1 MLGII
6 GDLVEDVIVWLAEPI
21 RHGTDTDVEIFHTR
35 GGSAANVASFAGHLG
50 PTRFMGCV
58 GEDSLGD
65 SLVKNLADQGID
77 VVVQRRGTTGSIVIL
92 IDQDGE
98 RTMLPYRGA
107 AKLLENVPDEWLDGL
122 ELLHVPGYTFDGDPV
137 GNAVTDLIRRARE
150 RGILVSIDAS
160 STGML
165 AHYGVEK
172 FLDLMTDLRPDF
184 IIGNQSES
192 EFLGLAVKGEP
203 GPNFS
208 RLPGTIIVTKAGADP
223 TVVLQGAEAKI
234 TVPVPPVSEVRDLT
248 GAGDAFAAGFLS
260 TYLATRDLTD
270 ACVGGHSNAARVLS
284 SPGASMAD

>member
-1 MLGII
+1 VLGII
-6 GDLVEDVIVWLAEPI
+6 GDLVEDVIVWLAEPM

-35 GGSAANVASFAGHLG
+35 GGSAANVASFAGRLG

-65 SLVKNLADQGID
+65 TLVRNLEAEGID

-98 RTMLPYRGA
+98 RTMLPCRGA
-107 AKLLENVPDEWLDGL
+107 AKLLQDVPDEWLDGL

-137 GNAVTDLIRRARE
+137 GDAVTDLIRRARR

-172 FLDLMTDLRPDF
+172 FLDLMTELRPDF
-184 IIGNQSES
+184 IIGNKSES
-192 EFLGLAVKGEP
+192 EFLGLAIGGEP
-203 GPNFS
+203 GPNFA

-223 TVVLQGAEAKI
+223 TVVLYGTEAKLS
-234 TVPVPPVSEVRDLT
+234 VPVPPVSEVRDLT

-270 ACVGGHSNAARVLS
+270 ACVGGHSSAARVLG

>member
-1 MLGII
+1 VLGII

-223 TVVLQGAEAKI
+223 TVVLQGTEAKI
-234 TVPVPPVSEVRDLT
+234 IVPVPPVSEVRDLT

>member
-1 MLGII
+1 VLGII
-6 GDLVEDVIVWLAEPI
+6 GDLVEDVIVWLAEPM

-35 GGSAANVASFAGHLG
+35 GGSAANVASFASRLG

-58 GEDSLGD
+58 GEDPLGD
-65 SLVKNLADQGID
+65 TLVRNLAEEGID

-107 AKLLENVPDEWLDGL
+107 AKMLDNVPDEWLDGL

-137 GNAVTDLIRRARE
+137 GDAVTDLIRRARQ

-172 FLDLMTDLRPDF
+172 FLDLMTELRPDF
-184 IIGNQSES
+184 IIGNKSES
-192 EFLGLAVKGEP
+192 EFLGLAVDGEP
-203 GPNFS
+203 GANFA
-208 RLPGTIIVTKAGADP
+208 RLPGTIVVTKAGADP
-223 TVVLQGAEAKI
+223 TVVLHGPEAKI
-234 TVPVPPVSEVRDLT
+234 SVPVPPVSAVRDLT

-270 ACVGGHSNAARVLS
+270 ACVGGHSNAARVLT

>member
-137 GNAVTDLIRRARE
+137 GNAVTDLIRRARQ

-172 FLDLMTDLRPDF
+172 FLDLMTELRPDF

-223 TVVLQGAEAKI
+223 TVVLQGTEAKI
-234 TVPVPPVSEVRDLT
+234 TVPVPPVTEVRDLT

-260 TYLATRDLTD
+260 TYLATWDLTD

>member
-6 GDLVEDVIVWLAEPI
+6 GDLVEDVIVWLAEPM

-35 GGSAANVASFAGHLG
+35 GGSAANVASFASHLG

-58 GEDSLGD
+58 GDDPLGD
-65 SLVKNLADQGID
+65 TLVRNLAAEGID

-107 AKLLENVPDEWLDGL
+107 AKLLENVPDSWLDGL

-137 GNAVTDLIRRARE
+137 GSAVTDLIRRARQ
-150 RGILVSIDAS
+150 RGILVSVDAS

-172 FLDLMTDLRPDF
+172 FLDLMTELRPDF
-184 IIGNQSES
+184 IIGNESES
-192 EFLGLAVKGEP
+192 EFLGLAIDGEP
-203 GPNFS
+203 GPNFA
-208 RLPGTIIVTKAGADP
+208 RLPGAIIVTKAGADP
-223 TVVLQGAEAKI
+223 TVVLHGTEAKI
-234 TVPVPPVSEVRDLT
+234 SVPVPPVSEVRDLT

-270 ACVGGHSNAARVLS
+270 ACVGGHSNAARVLN